1 MAKYDVLTIGNAIVD
16 IIARC
21 DDSFLEENG
30 IIKGAMNLINADRAE
45 LLYSRMGLAVDRK
58 SVV

>member
-30 IIKGAMNLINADRAE
+30 IIKGA
-45 LLYSRMGLAVDRK
+45 G
-58 SVV
+58 